1 MCFANWEIS
10 KSYVKLEVKLS
21 EMLLILLSIT
31 QAGPFE
37 MVTISIMSSFVQYHT
52 NKVDIKKWQ
61 GLQTIKLN

>member
-52 NKVDIKKWQ
+52 NKVDIKNDKVCRP
-61 GLQTIKLN
+61 

>member
-1 MCFANWEIS
+1 MCFANWELS

-37 MVTISIMSSFVQYHT
+37 MVTILIMSSFVHYHT
-52 NKVDIKKWQ
+52 NKVDIKNDKVCRP
-61 GLQTIKLN
+61 